1 MTQVHAETVPALVR
15 HMLINNEAVQA
26 LVKARVRTAHVLD
39 PQTAQGLEYPLVIL
53 DLSGGESLGGG
64 VVQNVNMRVWAYA
77 RESTDVA
84 LKIYDAVY
92 AALHMQR
99 LSIAN
104 EASKGTAREIQRP
117 HTGWNDKVLA
127 HYATGMWRINLGA

>member
-1 MTQVHAETVPALVR
+1 MTQVRAETVTALVR
-15 HMLINNEAVQA
+15 HVLINTAAVQA
-26 LVKARVRTAHVLD
+26 LVKARVRTSHVLD

-64 VVQNVNMRVWAYA
+64 VVQNVNLRVWTYA

-92 AALHMQR
+92 GALHMQR
-99 LSIAN
+99 LSIAA
-104 EASKGTAREIQRP
+104 ESAKGTARELSRP
-117 HTGWNDKVLA
+117 MTGWNDKVLA
-127 HYATGMWRINLGA
+127 HYATGIWRINLGA